1 MTKIVILDAF
11 TANPGDLSWKEIEQ
25 LGEVSIYDR
34 TKQEHI
40 LTRAKD
46 AEVILTNKVPM
57 TKEIFEQLPNL
68 KFISVLAT
76 GYNIIDLGEANKRG
90 ISVSNVPVYSTDSV
104 AQYVMAAVLHF
115 TNQLAAHS
123 KDVHQ
128 GGWTNVPDF
137 SYWFTPQTE
146 LVGKKFGII
155 GFGKIGQRVGEL
167 AHALGMKV
175 SAWNRS
181 GLKDSTYPVD
191 FVELDNLLESS
202 DFITV
207 HIPQTQNNEGMFDKE
222 LFSKMKKGAVFINS
236 ARGGLVDEQAL
247 IEALE
252 ENHLAGAAID
262 VLAKEP
268 MPKDCPLMGVPN
280 LLLTPHMAWA
290 TIESRARLIQ
300 ITVENIK
307 AYKDGKPINV
317 VNDPG

>member
-11 TANPGDLSWKEIEQ
+11 TANPGDLSWNDLET
-25 LGEVSIYDR
+25 LGEVSIHDR
-34 TKQEHI
+34 TEKKKVIE
-40 LTRAKD
+40 RAKD
-46 AEVILTNKVPM
+46 AEIILTNKVPI
-57 TKEIFEQLPNL
+57 TKEVFEQLPNL

-76 GYNIIDLGEANKRG
+76 GYNIIDLEEANKRG
-90 ISVSNVPVYSTDSV
+90 IPVSNVPVYSTDSV

-128 GGWTNVPDF
+128 GGWANVPDF

-155 GFGKIGQRVGEL
+155 GFGKIGQRAGEL
-167 AHALGMKV
+167 AHAFGMKV

-181 GLKDSTYPVD
+181 GPKDSTYPVE
-191 FVELDNLLESS
+191 FVELDELLERS

-207 HIPQTQNNEGMFDKE
+207 HIPQTTDNEGMFNKE
-222 LFSKMKKGAVFINS
+222 LFSKMKKGAIFINS
-236 ARGGLVDEQAL
+236 ARGGLVVEQAL
-247 IEALE
+247 IDALE

-268 MPKDCPLMGVPN
+268 MPEDCPLTGVPN

-307 AYKDGKPINV
+307 AYQNGKPINV
-317 VNDPG
+317 VNDPV